1 MQHSCKSQNAKE
13 VKSLLCTH
21 IFWLSLHK
29 SLPSPQFSSWPLNG
43 IHHSLLHFISLTLLV
58 VPLCAS
64 VLAPSLSPL
73 TSFPLI
79 PSSLS
84 RFPFC
89 LSVSLF
95 PSNKPY
101 TPKQR
106 RNLKKK
112 ITEKYLFNSNKSIIW
127 YMSKMK
133 NIPFVFYRTWK
144 LRGKVKKII
153 LLPEKASSCSHCES
167 PLKKQKK

>member
-84 RFPFC
+84 WFPFC

-112 ITEKYLFNSNKSIIW
+112 SQRNIYSIAINLLSGIWVRWKIFLLYFTGHGNYEEK
-127 YMSKMK
+127 
-133 NIPFVFYRTWK
+133 WK
-144 LRGKVKKII
+144 K
-153 LLPEKASSCSHCES
+153 
-167 PLKKQKK
+167 